1 SSRLGVQDP
10 RRYHLGAFLCRQTL
24 DDILQIRRAH
34 GWSIARQKFRFPSL
48 QLALCGFE
56 HRSQFV
62 LLTEETKVFLQELR
76 LDLQLT
82 SNPFPSLAKPANQH
96 VTTQRDTNTH
106 HHTHNKA

>member
-1 SSRLGVQDP
+1 
-10 RRYHLGAFLCRQTL
+10 
-24 DDILQIRRAH
+24 LQIRRAH
-34 GWSIARQKFRFPSL
+34 GWSISRQKFRFPSL

-82 SNPFPSLAKPANQH
+82 SNPFPSLDKRANQH
-96 VTTQRDTNTH
+96 VTGHRDNNNH
-106 HHTHNKA
+106 QGKDNKPPFSFGKSLPKLIHGLVAFP